1 VSTLD
6 FKQYGGESS
15 ASFEQFRNLTNMNE
29 QLRRVVGP
37 QFLQNLMK
45 NMPMQE
51 LEQIQNMDWSKIFG
65 AQFGGDGSAAATGPS
80 ASSLPRI
87 DIYQTRQE
95 VVAVVEVPGLESAN
109 DVKINVTA
117 DSLTVSGSLEGRFS
131 TFEKDRFLLNERFR
145 GSFERTV
152 SLPVRVRPQQ
162 ARAIYRNGLLEVRM
176 IKVGRS
182 GNQKRGRSVPVSF
195 D

>member
-1 VSTLD
+1 MD
-6 FKQYGGESS
+6 FKQYGGDSS
-15 ASFEQFRNLTNMNE
+15 GGFEQFRNLTNMNE
-29 QLRRVVGP
+29 QLRRIVGP

-65 AQFGGDGSAAATGPS
+65 AQFSGGSGGGSGTAESS
-80 ASSLPRI
+80 APLLPRI

-131 TFEKDRFLLNERFR
+131 SFEKDRFFRDERFR

-152 SLPVRVRPQQ
+152 PLPVRVRPQQ
-162 ARAIYRNGLLEVRM
+162 ARATYRNGLLEVRM
-176 IKVGRS
+176 LKVGRS
-182 GNQKRGRSVPVSF
+182 GNQKRGRSVPITF

>member
-1 VSTLD
+1 MD

-15 ASFEQFRNLTNMNE
+15 GSFEQFRNLTNMNE
-29 QLRRVVGP
+29 QLRRVVGS

-45 NMPMQE
+45 NMPIQE
-51 LEQIQNMDWSKIFG
+51 LEQIQNMDWSKVFG
-65 AQFGGDGSAAATGPS
+65 PQFGGGSGGGSQTSSP
-80 ASSLPRI
+80 SLPRI

-131 TFEKDRFLLNERFR
+131 SFEKDRFFRDERFR

-176 IKVGRS
+176 LKVGRS
-182 GNQKRGRSVPVSF
+182 GNQKRGRSVPISF